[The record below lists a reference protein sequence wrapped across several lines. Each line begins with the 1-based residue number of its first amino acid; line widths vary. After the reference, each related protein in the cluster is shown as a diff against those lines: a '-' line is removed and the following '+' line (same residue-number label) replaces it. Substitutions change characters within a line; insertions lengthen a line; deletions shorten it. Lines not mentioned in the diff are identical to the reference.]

1 MIILKL
7 IRESFLFAYDALRQN
22 KLRTLLSL
30 LGVTIGIFTIIAVFS
45 AVDTLRNNLQKSVNK
60 LGSNSI
66 YIQKWPWVGEDN
78 FPWWKYM
85 QRPVPKLRDF
95 AQMQRRSQTAK
106 AISYEI
112 SIDNRTVK
120 YESNTVDGAQIDAVS
135 HDHDKTWNF
144 DFQDGRYFTD
154 IESRT
159 GAPVAIVGADIAEAL
174 FPDGTG
180 LGKQIKIMG
189 RNVTIIG
196 VFAKEGKDI
205 LGISSDNEI
214 LLPLNFAK
222 NIIDIENEKYN
233 PQIVVRGLDNLND
246 VEVESEVRG
255 IMRSIRSIRPG
266 AEDNFALNK
275 SNILSNELDRLFGIV
290 NIAGAIIG
298 GFSILVGG
306 FGIANIMFVSVK
318 ERTNIIGIQKSLG
331 AKNYFI
337 LLQFLIESIV
347 LCLLGGAMGLLLVY
361 LGTFGV
367 KAAADIQIILDI
379 NNIIFGIGISVVIGI
394 ISGIVPAWFA
404 SRLDPVEAI
413 RTN

>member
-7 IRESFLFAYDALRQN
+7 IRESFLFAFDALRQN

-95 AQMQRRSQTAK
+95 EQITRRSQTAQ
-106 AISYEI
+106 ATTYEI
-112 SIDNRTVK
+112 GIDNRTVK
-120 YESNTVDGAQIDAVS
+120 YGSNTVDGAQIDAVS
-135 HDHDKTWNF
+135 QDHDKVSNF
-144 DFQDGRYFTD
+144 EFNDGRYFTD

-159 GAPVAIVGADIAEAL
+159 GAPITIIGYDIAENL
-174 FPDGTG
+174 FPGGDAV
-180 LGKQIKIMG
+180 GKQIKIMG
-189 RNVTIIG
+189 RKVTIIG
-196 VFAKEGKDI
+196 VFSKQGDDM
-205 LGISSDNEI
+205 LGISTDKEV

-222 NIIDIENEKYN
+222 NVIDIENEKYN
-233 PQIVVRGLDNLND
+233 PQIVVKGKDNLAD
-246 VEVESEVRG
+246 IEVESEVRG
-255 IMRSIRSIRPG
+255 LMRSIRSIRPG
-266 AEDNFALNK
+266 DEDDFSLNK
-275 SNILSNELDRLFGIV
+275 SSILTDSLNDLFKVV
-290 NIAGAIIG
+290 NVVGLIIG
-298 GFSILVGG
+298 GFSVLVGG

-337 LLQFLIESIV
+337 LLQFLIESII
-347 LCLLGGAMGLLLVY
+347 LCLLGGLMGLGIVY
-361 LGTFGV
+361 LVTVAV
-367 KAAADIQIILDI
+367 KAAADVAVVLDIDNIILGLSI
-379 NNIIFGIGISVVIGI
+379 SVGIGVLSGI
-394 ISGIVPAWFA
+394 IPAWFA
-404 SRLDPVEAI
+404 SRMDPVEAI